1 MLAPLMLPFLV
12 RFVSLQQSAVQEQL
26 DQVDLKDRA
35 VPDLQ
40 EQLGKQAQQAQQAKS
55 EAKAPKARQ
64 ESDCKAQQ
72 AMLESESKGRKAV
85 QERLE
90 RLESA

>member
-40 EQLGKQAQQAQQAKS
+40 EQLGKQAPQVKL
-55 EAKAPKARQ
+55 EVKDPKARQ